1 MSRWTLA
8 ALLVATVLLVGCGS
22 AAQPAASA
30 PQKAAEPFML
40 ALPRIVVN
48 VDATGNPSI
57 LGLSPALFG
66 MDARFPQPM
75 LDSLVA
81 ANVQH
86 LEVRILGSGLVFFVN
101 GKPLPHIGW
110 DDEALTQGA
119 DLAQAMLGQDFSTV
133 KKLLPIVRRLGL
145 DVVVRLPKK
154 SGAADIP
161 LISLEDGAKIA
172 PQASAGPATAI
183 VKLDAKIDDKGVPGI
198 FDLTAQDFAALGM
211 AAPTVL
217 DADTIKRLQ
226 GANIQHLLIRSK
238 PGGLF
243 IYANG
248 KPLPHLVW
256 DSRFLTNAAEL
267 FGQLMPDSPYRPLV
281 AEIAPGLDRAD
292 IDVLVLLPPAAGAKA
307 VPLPQR

>member
-8 ALLVATVLLVGCGS
+8 ALLVATLLLVGCGS

-30 PQKAAEPFML
+30 TAAEPFML

-48 VDATGNPSI
+48 VDAAGNPNI

-66 MDARFPQPM
+66 MDARFPQPL
-75 LDSLVA
+75 LDTLIA

-86 LEVRILGSGLVFFVN
+86 LEARILARGLVIYVN

-110 DDEALTQGA
+110 DDEALAQGA
-119 DLAQAMLGQDFSTV
+119 DLAQVMMGQDLSTV

-154 SGAADIP
+154 TGAADIP
-161 LISLEDGAKIA
+161 LITLEEGAKIVPETA
-172 PQASAGPATAI
+172 AGPATAI
-183 VKLDAKIDDKGVPGI
+183 VKLDAKIDNQGVPLI
-198 FDLTAQDFAALGM
+198 FDLTAEDFAALGM
-211 AAPTVL
+211 AAPSVL
-217 DADTIKRLQ
+217 DADTLKRLQ

-267 FGQLMPDSPYRPLV
+267 FGQIMPGSPYGPLV
-281 AEIAPGLDRAD
+281 TELAPGLDRAD

-307 VPLPQR
+307 LPLPER

>member
-8 ALLVATVLLVGCGS
+8 ALLVVTMLLVGCGS
-22 AAQPAASA
+22 AAQPAA
-30 PQKAAEPFML
+30 QKAAEPFML

-48 VDATGNPSI
+48 VDAAGNPSI

-66 MDARFPQPM
+66 MDARFPQPL
-75 LDSLVA
+75 LDTLIA

-86 LEVRILGSGLVFFVN
+86 LEARILARGLVIYVN
-101 GKPLPHIGW
+101 SKPLPHIGW
-110 DDEALTQGA
+110 DDEALAQGA
-119 DLAQAMLGQDFSTV
+119 DLAQVMMGQDLGTV

-154 SGAADIP
+154 TGTADIP
-161 LISLEDGAKIA
+161 LITLEEGAKIVPETA
-172 PQASAGPATAI
+172 AGPATAI
-183 VKLDAKIDDKGVPGI
+183 IKLDAKIDDKGMPGI
-198 FDLTAQDFAALGM
+198 FDVTAKDLSALGVEV
-211 AAPTVL
+211 PPVL
-217 DADTIKRLQ
+217 DADTLKRLQ

-243 IYANG
+243 IYVNG

-267 FGQLMPDSPYRPLV
+267 FGQLMPDSPYGPLV
-281 AEIAPGLDRAD
+281 TEIAPGLDRAD
-292 IDVLVLLPPAAGAKA
+292 IDVLVLLPPAAGAKTL
-307 VPLPQR
+307 PLPER

>member
-8 ALLVATVLLVGCGS
+8 ALLVATVLLVGCGA
-22 AAQPAASA
+22 AAQPAATT
-30 PQKAAEPFML
+30 PPKAAEPFML
-40 ALPRIVVN
+40 ALPRIIVT
-48 VDATGNPSI
+48 VDAAGNPSV

-66 MDARFPQPM
+66 MEARFPQPL

-81 ANVQH
+81 ANIQH

-119 DLAQAMLGQDFSTV
+119 DLAQAMMGQDLSTA

-145 DVVVRLPKK
+145 DVIVRLPKK
-154 SGAADIP
+154 GGAADIP
-161 LISLEDGAKIA
+161 LISLEEGVKVA
-172 PQASAGPATAI
+172 PQVSTEPATAVI
-183 VKLDAKIDDKGVPGI
+183 KLDAKIDDQGIPSI
-198 FDLTAQDFAALGM
+198 FDLTAKDLAALGM
-211 AAPTVL
+211 AAPSVL
-217 DADTIKRLQ
+217 DADTLKRLQ
-226 GANIQHLLIRSK
+226 SANIQHLLIRSR

-243 IYANG
+243 FYVNG

-267 FGQLMPDSPYRPLV
+267 FGQMMPDSPYRALIT
-281 AEIAPGLDRAD
+281 EIAPGMDRAD
-292 IDVLVLLPPAAGAKA
+292 IDVLVLLPFAAGAPA

>member
-1 MSRWTLA
+1 
-8 ALLVATVLLVGCGS
+8 
-22 AAQPAASA
+22 
-30 PQKAAEPFML
+30 ML

-48 VDATGNPSI
+48 VDSTGNPSL

-66 MDARFPQPM
+66 MDARFPQPL
-75 LDSLVA
+75 LDTLIV

-86 LEVRILGSGLVFFVN
+86 LEARILGSGLVLYVN

-110 DDEALTQGA
+110 DDEALAQGA
-119 DLAQAMLGQDFSTV
+119 DLAQVMLGQDLGTV

-145 DVVVRLPKK
+145 DIVVRLPKQA
-154 SGAADIP
+154 GAADIP
-161 LISLEDGAKIA
+161 LISLAEGAKIV
-172 PQASAGPATAI
+172 PQPSDGPATAI
-183 VKLDAKIDDKGVPGI
+183 VRLDAKIDDKGMPGI
-198 FDLTAQDFAALGM
+198 FDVTAEDLSAFGVAV
-211 AAPTVL
+211 PPVL
-217 DADTIKRLQ
+217 DADTLGRIQ
-226 GANIQHLLIRSK
+226 AANIQHLLIRSK

-267 FGQLMPDSPYRPLV
+267 FGQIMPDSPYLLLV
-281 AEIAPGLDRAD
+281 NEIAPGLDRAD

-307 VPLPQR
+307 LPLPER

>member
-30 PQKAAEPFML
+30 PPKAAEPFML

-48 VDATGNPSI
+48 VDATGNPSV

-66 MDARFPQPM
+66 MDARFPQPL

-81 ANVQH
+81 ANIQH
-86 LEVRILGSGLVFFVN
+86 LEVRILGSGLVIFVN

-119 DLAQAMLGQDFSTV
+119 DFAQAMMGQDLSTV
-133 KKLLPIVRRLGL
+133 KKLLPVVRRLGL
-145 DVVVRLPKK
+145 DVVLSLPKK

-161 LISLEDGAKIA
+161 LISLEEGAKVA
-172 PQASAGPATAI
+172 PQASAGPPTAI
-183 VKLDAKIDDKGVPGI
+183 VKLDAKIDDKGIPGI
-198 FDLTAQDFAALGM
+198 FDLTAKDLATLGVE
-211 AAPTVL
+211 APPVL
-217 DADTIKRLQ
+217 DADTLKRLQ
-226 GANIQHLLIRSK
+226 GANTQHLLIRSK

-243 IYANG
+243 IYVNG

-267 FGQLMPDSPYRPLV
+267 FGQMMPNSPYRALV
-281 AEIAPGLDRAD
+281 TEIAPGLDRAD
-292 IDVLVLLPPAAGAKA
+292 IDVLVLLPPAAGAPV